1 MNQRDGRKRTWLLA
15 SAIGAGALLL
25 LATKAADFLVVDA
38 PHPSDVILV
47 LAGETEKRPER
58 ALLLLEQGYGRKIV
72 IDVQEDA
79 KIYGFAQTD
88 LAQRY
93 IQSLPQAAAIR
104 VCPIV
109 GLSTK
114 QETRDADKCL
124 AGTGA
129 KTVLIVTAEF
139 HTRRAL
145 DIFRHELPQYEYSTA
160 ATRNSQG
167 FGSRWWTH
175 RQWAKT
181 VLDEWLRLI
190 WWKCVDRWL

>member
-1 MNQRDGRKRTWLLA
+1 MNQRNTSKRAWPSVL
-15 SAIGAGALLL
+15 AIGAGVLVL
-25 LATKAADFLVVDA
+25 LASKAADFLVIDE
-38 PHPSDVILV
+38 PHPSDLILV

-58 ALLLLEQGYGRKIV
+58 ALLLLTQGYGRKIV
-72 IDVQEDA
+72 VDVPEDGQ
-79 KIYGFAQTD
+79 IYGFTEID

-93 IQSLPQAAAIR
+93 FRSLPQEKDIS
-104 VCPIV
+104 VCPIA

-114 QETRDADKCL
+114 EETKDVGKCL

-129 KTVLIVTAEF
+129 KSILIVTADF

-145 DIFRHELPQYEYSTA
+145 DIFRHELPQYGYSTA
-160 ATRNSQG
+160 AARNSQA

-181 VLDEWLRLI
+181 LFDEWLRLA

>member
-1 MNQRDGRKRTWLLA
+1 MASAVGAGVLILLA
-15 SAIGAGALLL
+15 A
-25 LATKAADFLVVDA
+25 KAADFLVVDE
-38 PHPSDVILV
+38 PRPSDLILV

-58 ALLLLEQGYGRKIV
+58 ALRLLEQGYGQKIV
-72 IDVQEDA
+72 IDVPEDA
-79 KIYGFAQTD
+79 SIYGFTETD

-93 IQSLPQAAAIR
+93 IQGLPQAAAIS

-114 QETRDADKCL
+114 EETKDAEKCL

-129 KTVLIVTAEF
+129 KRVLIVTADF

-145 DIFRHELPQYEYSTA
+145 DIFRHELPQYEYSIA
-160 ATRNSQG
+160 AARNSQG

-181 VLDEWLRLI
+181 LLDEWLRLI